1 MRGRPIFGSKL
12 MLLEL
17 AIVFGFF
24 ALFSA
29 LCLSIYV
36 SAYRIS
42 ERNSLLLNAVTAA
55 QDAAECYKADCEPIL
70 FFDEN
75 WNPADRTAATYTLS
89 LDSTIEGDVGS
100 AEISVKGKTND
111 VIFSLNVK
119 DLKEAVK

>member
-100 AEISVKGKTND
+100 AEISVKDKTND